1 MNKKLR
7 NAVEKAKRKLN
18 EASCAV
24 QEIETHLTF
33 AQFNG
38 DTPHVSACNGDKII
52 LEYQGKEL
60 TVEDAIER
68 MEEYGYITPDDFI

>member
-1 MNKKLR
+1 M
-7 NAVEKAKRKLN
+7 
-18 EASCAV
+18 
-24 QEIETHLTF
+24 
-33 AQFNG
+33 QFNG